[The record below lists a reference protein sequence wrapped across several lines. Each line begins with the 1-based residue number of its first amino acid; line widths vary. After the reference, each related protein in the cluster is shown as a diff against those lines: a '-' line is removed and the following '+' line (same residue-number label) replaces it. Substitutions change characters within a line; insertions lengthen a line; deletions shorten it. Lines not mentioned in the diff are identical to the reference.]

1 MGFWGSWKSGACGLM
16 SALPCWQ
23 INFTSPT
30 RTRQEIT
37 AFTMRKQA
45 RYFSV
50 GGKKKKLGL
59 HKMPHNFRIAIQS
72 IDATVSREIA
82 ICLLYQLWL
91 LNIVSKWSFWK
102 ETFSHAVTKY
112 SRHYL
117 ELCTRLHLRQSY
129 QNSIKAEPEMWCVI
143 VCICLIV
150 HINKKTTKDTSCK

>member
-23 INFTSPT
+23 INYEEASKIF
-30 RTRQEIT
+30 
-37 AFTMRKQA
+37 
-45 RYFSV
+45 FSW
-50 GGKKKKLGL
+50 GKKKKLGL

-91 LNIVSKWSFWK
+91 LNIVSKWSK

-129 QNSIKAEPEMWCVI
+129 QNSIKAEPEMWYVI